1 MTRISL
7 RRVYDPPPANEEQPV
22 LVDRLWPRGVSKE
35 RAELDLWDKE
45 VAPSTALRE
54 WWNHDPDTYDEF
66 VTRYEA
72 ELDASGAAQALMEK
86 AAGEDV
92 LTLLYAAHG
101 VENNAAVLAR
111 YLRR

>member
-1 MTRISL
+1 MEIRTKRI
-7 RRVYDPPPANEEQPV
+7 YDPASGQDGFRV

>member
-1 MTRISL
+1 MEIRTKRI
-7 RRVYDPPPANEEQPV
+7 YDPASGQDGFRV

-35 RAELDLWDKE
+35 RAALDLWDKE
-45 VAPSTALRE
+45 VAPSTELRE
-54 WWNHDPDTYDEF
+54 WWNHDPDTYDQF
-66 VTRYEA
+66 VTRYES

>member
-1 MTRISL
+1 MEIRTNRI
-7 RRVYDPPPANEEQPV
+7 YDPASGQDGFRV

-66 VTRYEA
+66 VTRSVA